1 MLLCNVLLSAYR
13 ADVAPFVAAAPS
25 EAVSCLVNQGAVRR
39 GPTEGQNLRWEVLR
53 RRRRRRKSSH
63 SHLQMLK
70 ELLLYDD
77 MKLKCA

>member
-25 EAVSCLVNQGAVRR
+25 EAVSCLVNQGAVCR
-39 GPTEGQNLRWEVLR
+39 GPTEGQKLRWEVL
-53 RRRRRRKSSH
+53 RRRRRKSSH